1 MLFWGLFVYL
11 HPINDMIARQIRLW
25 TLLVIVS
32 LSSMVGAVSFIK
44 VQSEQLPDMNIP
56 RYGHNLFY
64 LNGEPV
70 VIGGHTSGF
79 VLTTTAEY
87 FKDGEWHLLPT
98 VYPHD
103 GGFAVAMKSGK
114 ILIAGGFKNNLGIG
128 QSFEV
133 ERYDPVTH
141 HFEGFGCL
149 AKKRASCAAVE
160 LDSGHVLITGNWYA
174 DDGIEIYDGQRSFT
188 NFKDVSQ
195 SRYLPHLFRI
205 SGNDVL
211 IVGSYD
217 NRGLLND
224 SILID
229 RLHGETFRNPL
240 FDTWHP
246 LQYDISLHS
255 DESFIGDKEKGIFA
269 YLMPVEDQSGQMA
282 IVEVRDTVFS
292 LLPTTDA
299 IPMQSQWG
307 KIIYYTPIYTD
318 RQRQRGY
325 MVGSD
330 QTGRQYALCVDY
342 ARRPAELTLYYTDE
356 LTDTTATTIPA
367 LTAEGNL
374 LLTGFKSFG
383 ANGNFEPSASVW
395 LLHFNEDCRAA
406 SSLSHRYWLW
416 LILAIVIVMLAI
428 GIAIRK
434 VKSKQ
439 ALSPETE
446 QPLEPVSVND
456 DPLMQRIYQ
465 LMDRERPYLRSE
477 LKVSDVAEK
486 LGVSSRVLS
495 DCIRNSTGNTFAN
508 FINAY
513 RIDHA
518 KQLMRTQPDIKIS
531 EVFLS
536 SGFANE
542 TTFFRIFK
550 AATGM
555 TPTEWKRID

>member
-1 MLFWGLFVYL
+1 
-11 HPINDMIARQIRLW
+11 
-25 TLLVIVS
+25 
-32 LSSMVGAVSFIK
+32 MVGAVSIIK

-64 LNGEPV
+64 LNGEPI

-79 VLTTTAEY
+79 VLTATAEY
-87 FKDGEWHLLPT
+87 FKDGKWHLLPT

-103 GGFAVAMKSGK
+103 GGFGIAMKSGK

-133 ERYDPVTH
+133 ESYDPVTH
-141 HFEGFGCL
+141 HFKGFGRL
-149 AKKRASCAAVE
+149 VKNRASAGAVE
-160 LDSGHVLITGNWYA
+160 LDSGQVLMTGNWYA
-174 DDGIEIYDGQRSFT
+174 DDGMEIYDGQVSFT
-188 NFKDVSQ
+188 HVKDVCQ

-211 IVGSYD
+211 LVSSYG
-217 NRGLLND
+217 NRGQRHD

-229 RLHGETFRNPL
+229 RLHGETFMTPL
-240 FDTWHP
+240 FENWHP

-255 DESFIGDKEKGIFA
+255 DESFIGDKEKGVFA
-269 YLMPVEDQSGQMA
+269 YLMPVEDQSGHMA

-307 KIIYYTPIYTD
+307 EIFYYTPIYAD

-325 MVGSD
+325 MIGSD

-342 ARRPAELTLYYTDE
+342 ARKPAELTLYYTDE
-356 LTDTTATTIPA
+356 LTDTTATAIPV
-367 LTAEGNL
+367 LTDEGNL

-383 ANGNFEPSASVW
+383 PNSNFEPSASVW
-395 LLHFNEDCRAA
+395 LLHFNEDSQAA
-406 SSLSHRYWLW
+406 SSPNHRHWLW
-416 LILAIVIVMLAI
+416 VILAIVVLVLMAVS
-428 GIAIRK
+428 IAMRK
-434 VKSKQ
+434 AKSKQ
-439 ALSPETE
+439 ILSPEDE
-446 QPLEPVSVND
+446 HPSEPVSVDD

-465 LMDRERPYLRSE
+465 LMDKERPYLKSE

-495 DCIRNSTGNTFAN
+495 DCIKNSTSNTFAN
-508 FINAY
+508 FINIY

-518 KQLMRTQPDIKIS
+518 KQLMRTQPDMKIS
-531 EVFLS
+531 EIFLR

-550 AATGM
+550 AITGM
-555 TPTEWKRID
+555 TPTEWKSNDIYAQ